1 MTQLRLSRPLVY
13 LILAGIT
20 IVMLYPFYYMISTSL
35 QSSEQYQLGGGGIS
49 LTSWHNLFNVL
60 PVWRQLLNSTIVSLG
75 GIAVIL
81 LVSTAGGYAFAILR
95 YRAATAA
102 FLLVVGAMMVP
113 LQSII
118 APEFINVVDYWRINH
133 LDSAIIVYAALG
145 APFST
150 FLMTTYLRRLPMDVI
165 EAAMIDGLGWWRA
178 YLRVILPLARPAMAT
193 IAVLQFIQIW
203 DDLLVGP
210 AFPAGPEGA
219 PDHGGT
225 RHDPRPARPRRAAAD
240 GRIARQRPAR
250 RARVP
255 HLPALPD
262 HGSDDGDGQVDPPG
276 RPVRRPA
283 GRGGHL

>member
-1 MTQLRLSRPLVY
+1 MTARRLSRPLMYTV
-13 LILAGIT
+13 LAGIT
-20 IVMLYPFYYMISTSL
+20 VVMLYPFYYMITTSL
-35 QSSEQYQLGGGGIS
+35 HSSEQYQLGGGFS
-49 LTSWHNLFNVL
+49 LASWRNLFDVL

-81 LVSTAGGYAFAILR
+81 AVSTAGGYSFAILR
-95 YRAATAA
+95 FRAATVT

-118 APEFINVVDYWRINH
+118 APEFINMVDYWRINH

-150 FLMTTYLRRLPMDVI
+150 FLMTTYLRRIPMDVM

-203 DDLLVGP
+203 DDLLVGLLFLQDP
-210 AFPAGPEGA
+210 NVRPITVGLATIPGQHGLDVPLLMAGSLVSA
-219 PDHGGT
+219 
-225 RHDPRPARPRRAAAD
+225 
-240 GRIARQRPAR
+240 
-250 RARVP
+250 
-255 HLPALPD
+255 LPAVIVYLIFQRYLVT
-262 HGSDDGDGQVDPPG
+262 GLTMGMGK
-276 RPVRRPA
+276 
-283 GRGGHL
+283 